1 MREST
6 PKLTPE
12 LESHCRE
19 ERVWRASPFPISTF
33 RQLVE
38 HVARLAYANR
48 DELLFFRGQ
57 DKDYQSKAGGTTL
70 YPSIYRGDA
79 VPTRELR
86 HRFEI
91 LDQAAR
97 LLVEKFRVDRIDGHS
112 ELRYK
117 KYIQWSILQHYEVVA
132 TPLLDTTHSLRVACS
147 FAQLRSTDPTCY
159 VYVLG
164 LPYVTNRITINSEH
178 DIVNV
183 RLLSICPPA
192 ALRPYFQEG
201 YLAGT
206 ADVTSDFDSKTEL
219 DFRNRLIAKF
229 AIPRAKS
236 FWGDGFEPIPETF
249 LYPAGDSVLDL
260 CQRLK
265 EEIRDEL
272 QPGDL
277 GAFIREWSRIE
288 ESVLET
294 ARQMTERNVSMPQ
307 AISALVGLG
316 KLSSDTAAELNRI
329 RNFRNLVVH
338 ETKKVDPAKLR
349 ESLETLHKVGSVLF
363 KRGGAGS
370 QNG

>member
-1 MREST
+1 
-6 PKLTPE
+6 LVD
-12 LESHCRE
+12 HCSGSP
-19 ERVWRASPFPISTF
+19 VWRAPAFSISTF
-33 RQLVE
+33 RSLVE

-48 DELLFFRGQ
+48 DELIFFRGQ

-79 VPTRELR
+79 IRTRDLR
-86 HRFEI
+86 HRFDL

-97 LLVEKFRVDRIDGHS
+97 LLVEKFKAAKIDGHG
-112 ELRYK
+112 EVRQK
-117 KYIQWSILQHYEVVA
+117 RYIQWSILQHYEVTA

-201 YLAGT
+201 YLAAT
-206 ADVTSDFDSKTEL
+206 ADVTTEFETKTEL

-229 AIPRAKS
+229 AIPRARS
-236 FWGDGFEPIPETF
+236 FWGSGFDQIPESA
-249 LYPAGDSVLDL
+249 LYPKGDQILDL
-260 CQRLK
+260 CTDLRTQLH
-265 EEIRDEL
+265 DEL

-277 GAFIREWSRIE
+277 GAFIKDWSTLE
-288 ESVLET
+288 EYLLET
-294 ARQMTERNVSMPQ
+294 ARRVTERNVSVRE
-307 AISALVGLG
+307 AASALAKRQVLAPA
-316 KLSSDTAAELNRI
+316 LAAEIEALRS
-329 RNFRNLVVH
+329 FRNNVVH
-338 ETKKVDPAKLR
+338 KPDTVNPSALRTGLDKLR
-349 ESLETLHKVGSVLF
+349 TVL
-363 KRGGAGS
+363 RAIPEATA
-370 QNG
+370 